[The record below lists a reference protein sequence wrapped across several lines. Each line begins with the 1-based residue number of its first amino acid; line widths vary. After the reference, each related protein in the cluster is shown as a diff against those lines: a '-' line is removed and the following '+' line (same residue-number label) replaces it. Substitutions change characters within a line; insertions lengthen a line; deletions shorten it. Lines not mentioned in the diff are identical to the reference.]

1 MSVDSPSR
9 FQSGQIVLAD
19 WRGDAVPPEP
29 TKIRPAVVV
38 EDDEL
43 FLTSHGAVILVP
55 LTGDP
60 SLAVQELTVCLEPT
74 ADNGCTKQCWVL
86 SYAVSSTAKSRVR
99 LTASSITPAQLS
111 MIRRQIGMA
120 IGIET

>member
-1 MSVDSPSR
+1 MPVDLPSR
-9 FQSGQIVLAD
+9 FQTGQIVLVD
-19 WRGDAVPPEP
+19 WRGDAILPVPG
-29 TKIRPAVVV
+29 KIRPAVVV

-60 SLAVQELTVCLEPT
+60 SLAVQELTVCLEST
-74 ADNGCTKQCWVL
+74 ADNGCTKRCWAL
-86 SYAVSSTAKSRVR
+86 SYAINSTAKSRVR
-99 LTASSITPAQLS
+99 LTASSITPVQLS